1 MAVNV
6 SKTKCIIFK
15 PKDTKINIGDNDGVI
30 YDNNEIGQPVIK
42 GKSLNQSEFIM
53 TIPIRMKGLI
63 SFWEFT
69 LTNTLSFDHYC
80 AHVCAKI
87 AKSNF
92 IVNRAKYFLPHSSL
106 RTLYFALIHPHI
118 LNCLPIYSC
127 TSAKNITKI

>member
-15 PKDTKINIGDNDGVI
+15 PKDRKINIGDNDGVI

-69 LTNTLSFDHYC
+69 LTNT
-80 AHVCAKI
+80 
-87 AKSNF
+87 
-92 IVNRAKYFLPHSSL
+92 
-106 RTLYFALIHPHI
+106 
-118 LNCLPIYSC
+118 
-127 TSAKNITKI
+127 

>member
-53 TIPIRMKGLI
+53 TIPIRMKGLL

-69 LTNTLSFDHYC
+69 LTNT
-80 AHVCAKI
+80 
-87 AKSNF
+87 
-92 IVNRAKYFLPHSSL
+92 
-106 RTLYFALIHPHI
+106 
-118 LNCLPIYSC
+118 
-127 TSAKNITKI
+127 